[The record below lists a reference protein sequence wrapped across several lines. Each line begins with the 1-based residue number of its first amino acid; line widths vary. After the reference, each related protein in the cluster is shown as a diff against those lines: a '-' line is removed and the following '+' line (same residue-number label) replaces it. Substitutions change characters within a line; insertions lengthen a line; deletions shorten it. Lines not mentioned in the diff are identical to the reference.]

1 MLSRKI
7 TVDHRYLILPVSRR
21 QKTGHM
27 RLLADGVVVRW
38 FDIALAEGIGDYRVF
53 SDLQPYLGKRLTV
66 EYTGAGPSSLDGVAT
81 AVEPASP
88 EELYREQLRPQFH
101 FSSRRGWNN
110 DPNGLVYLDG
120 EYHLLYQHN
129 PYSTEWG
136 NLHWGHAV
144 SRDLVNWT
152 ELPVALYPDHLGAMS
167 TGCAVVD
174 HHNTAGFADGGGP
187 AIVAIYT
194 AGHASWVE
202 DFVQCLAFSTD
213 RGRSWTKYDGN
224 PVIGHIVGRNRDP
237 KVIWH
242 PDTERWIMAL
252 YMEGNDYALFASPNL
267 REWDR
272 LSDMRLPRTTECP
285 EMFPLAVNGNPDDIR
300 WVFWGA
306 NTTYLVG
313 SFDGRTFQPQQP
325 ARKLQPDG
333 RSYAAQTW
341 SGIPDSD
348 GRRIQIAWMRQT
360 LPGMPFGQ
368 FMTVPYSLGL
378 ARRDEGLVL
387 TATPVSEL
395 EQLRVE
401 EWEAQDI
408 ELPAGARVEA
418 EMTGELLD
426 VEVEIELREADAAGL
441 IVRGV
446 PVWYNQRLGGLF
458 CGAYT
463 APLSPPD
470 GPLHLRVLVDRASVE
485 VFTDGGATMISGGMV
500 LLDGERSVHLFAS
513 GGSAV
518 ARRVRVSRLRSA
530 WPI

>member
-81 AVEPASP
+81 AVEPAPP

-136 NLHWGHAV
+136 NLHW
-144 SRDLVNWT
+144 
-152 ELPVALYPDHLGAMS
+152 
-167 TGCAVVD
+167 
-174 HHNTAGFADGGGP
+174 
-187 AIVAIYT
+187 
-194 AGHASWVE
+194 GHASWVE

-285 EMFPLAVNGNPDDIR
+285 EMFPLAVDGNPDDIR

-401 EWEAQDI
+401 EWEAQNI

-426 VEVEIELREADAAGL
+426 VDVDVEIELREADAAGL

-463 APLSPPD
+463 APLPPPD